1 MAGTDLKTL
10 VFSEADL
17 CENTELKNEVFVY
30 QWNIKNFVT
39 YLDRKYELSSRI
51 FSNYQ
56 SGESKWKL
64 MLYPKHLYPKG
75 TMLAACLVN
84 MSEDKKSYGVKYRMW
99 IVSNQGIK
107 NMVSKEKMFKHHLD
121 FDEDILAS
129 HKDLI
134 NKSLLQD
141 GSLVLRC
148 EMDVLLND
156 IDLKKFMQYCQSA
169 PVKNNDPMDF
179 NHLPR
184 STSYDVPNN
193 IAFKS
198 CESKINNNLDQPT
211 NISDKC
217 SYSKVQEFSPEVK
230 DNFAALSNDLEEL
243 YLSKIFADVIL
254 LCEGSEF
261 VAHKYVLA
269 ARSDYFRKILCSGK
283 GMNNNA
289 IEISDMKSPV
299 LEAVLYFMYT
309 GKLRDLT
316 FDFALDLLS
325 ATKIFPVG
333 NFQARI
339 IGYLRKTLTVENVT
353 EVLKICED
361 LNQDELKQV
370 CMRFINTHHSDVV
383 NSAKWQSL
391 LKSNPRVAGEV
402 LLTVASL
409 KNHNIS

>member
-1 MAGTDLKTL
+1 MAGTDLKTF

-17 CENTELKNEVFVY
+17 CEDTELKNKVFVY
-30 QWNIKNFVT
+30 QWNIKNFET

-64 MLYPKHLYPKG
+64 MIYPKHVYPKG
-75 TMLAACLVN
+75 VMLAACLVN
-84 MSEDKKSYGVKYRMW
+84 MSEDKKSYGVKYKIW
-99 IVSNQGIK
+99 IVTDHGIK
-107 NMVSKEKMFKHHLD
+107 NMVTREKMFKHHLD

-134 NKSLLQD
+134 NKHLLQD
-141 GSLVLRC
+141 GSLILRC
-148 EMDVLLND
+148 EMDVLLDD
-156 IDLKKFMQYCQSA
+156 IDIRKVMQFCQSA

-184 STSYDVPNN
+184 STSYDLPNN

-198 CESKINNNLDQPT
+198 PEYKINNNLEQPT
-211 NISDKC
+211 IITDKF
-217 SYSKVQEFSPEVK
+217 SYSKVKEFSPEVK

-243 YLSKIFADVIL
+243 YMSKIFADVIL
-254 LCEGSEF
+254 LCEGTEF

-316 FDFALDLLS
+316 FELALDLLS
-325 ATKIFPVG
+325 ATKTFPVSH
-333 NFQARI
+333 FQARI
-339 IGYLRKTLTVENVT
+339 INYLRKNITVENVT
-353 EVLKICED
+353 DLLKICED
-361 LNQDELKQV
+361 LNQNELKQI

-391 LKSNPRVAGEV
+391 LKSNPRISGEV

-409 KNHNIS
+409 KNHNMP